1 VSARRW
7 KAPAAGA
14 ALCVLTLYGLTAAG
28 LVGPDEPRYASI
40 GREMAR
46 SGDWIT
52 PTLWGQAWFEK
63 PPLVY
68 WLTALGHL
76 AGLGPE
82 LAPRLPVALVSL
94 AFLFFYYRALR
105 RLFGPRSA
113 GIATAILGTSPGWV
127 AFSQVA
133 VPDLPMTA
141 AFSAAMLLG
150 LRWHATGSKRLP
162 AVAAGLLGV
171 AVLGKGLVPLVL
183 SLPLIYLARRRWR
196 DWVSPVPVLTFAAV
210 TLPWYVACTL
220 RHGSPFLAEF
230 FGRHHLERFF
240 GGETLH
246 PQPFWF
252 YLPVLA
258 AAVFPWTPLLAGLF
272 QKNLYR
278 DPGRRFLLLWLGF
291 GFVFF
296 SASSGKLPG
305 YLLPLLPALAALLGL
320 AAAEARNL
328 RWLLAASAGLLVL
341 IPLIAGLLPQALAV
355 GLSRSRAP
363 EWHWWWIALGGL
375 PAAAVWLL
383 ETRAKRE
390 AAIGALAAAA
400 AGGILYLKVSALPE
414 VDRLASARE
423 VWAQAA
429 RQRDN
434 VCVAEVPRALRYGLN
449 YYADSVLPDCAASS
463 REWRLERRGGLPP
476 ALVRQGR

>member
-1 VSARRW
+1 MSARRW
-7 KAPAAGA
+7 KGPAAGA
-14 ALCVLTLYGLTAAG
+14 ALCVLILYGLTSAG

-46 SGDWIT
+46 SGDWTT
-52 PTLWGQAWFEK
+52 PSLWGEAWFEK

-68 WLTALGHL
+68 WLTALGYL
-76 AGLGPE
+76 VGLGPE

-94 AFLFFYYRALR
+94 AFLVFYFRELRGQFGARA
-105 RLFGPRSA
+105 A
-113 GIATAILGTSPGWV
+113 GIATVVLGTSPGWV

-150 LRWHATGSKRLP
+150 LRWHATGSRTLP
-162 AVAAGLLGV
+162 ALAAGLLGV

-183 SLPLIYLARRRWR
+183 SLPLIYLARQRWR
-196 DWVSPVPVLTFAAV
+196 DWASPAPVLTFAAV

-220 RHGSPFLAEF
+220 RHGSAFLVEF

-258 AAVFPWTPLLAGLF
+258 AAVIPWTPLLGTLF
-272 QKNLYR
+272 QRNLYR
-278 DPGRRFLLLWLGF
+278 DPDRRFLLLWLGF

-320 AAAEARNL
+320 AVAEARNL
-328 RWLLAASAGLLVL
+328 RWLLAASAALLLV
-341 IPLIAGLLPQALAV
+341 IPLTAELLPQALAV

-363 EWHWWWIALGGL
+363 EWNWWWAALGAL
-375 PAAAVWLL
+375 PAVLVWLL
-383 ETRAKRE
+383 ESRGKRE
-390 AAIGALAAAA
+390 AATGVLAAAA
-400 AGGILYLKVSALPE
+400 AAGILYLKVAALPE
-414 VDRLASARE
+414 VDRLASARP
-423 VWAQAA
+423 VWRQAESH
-429 RQRDN
+429 RGN
-434 VCVAEVPRALRYGLN
+434 VCVAQVPRALRYGLN
-449 YYADSVLPDCAASS
+449 YYADSVLPDCAGHS
-463 REWRLERRGGLPP
+463 REWRIERLGRLPP

>member
-1 VSARRW
+1 MSARRW
-7 KAPAAGA
+7 KALAAGA
-14 ALCVLTLYGLTAAG
+14 ALCVALLYGLTAAG

-52 PTLWGQAWFEK
+52 PTLWGEAWFEK

-68 WLTALGHL
+68 WLTALGYL

-94 AFLFFYYRALR
+94 AFLLFYYRALR
-105 RLFGPRSA
+105 AQFGARAA
-113 GIATAILGTSPGWV
+113 GIATVILGTSPGWV

-150 LRWHATGSKRLP
+150 LRWHGTGSRRLP
-162 AVAAGLLGV
+162 VLAAALLGV

-183 SLPLIYLARRRWR
+183 SLPLIYLAHRRWR
-196 DWVSPVPVLTFAAV
+196 EWVSPVPVLAFAAV
-210 TLPWYVACTL
+210 TLPWYMACTL
-220 RHGSPFLAEF
+220 RHGSAFLEEF

-240 GGETLH
+240 GAETLH

-252 YLPVLA
+252 YVPVLA
-258 AAVFPWTPLLAGLF
+258 AAVFPWTPLLAALF
-272 QKNLYR
+272 PRYLYR
-278 DPGRRFLLLWLGF
+278 DAGRRFLLLWLGF

-320 AAAEARNL
+320 AVAEARDL
-328 RWLLAASAGLLVL
+328 RWLLAASAALLGL
-341 IPLIAGLLPQALAV
+341 IPLIAELLPQALAV

-363 EWHWWWIALGGL
+363 EWNWWWMAPGGL
-375 PAAAVWLL
+375 SAAAVWLL
-383 ETRAKRE
+383 ETKVKRE
-390 AAIGALAAAA
+390 AATGVLAAVAA
-400 AGGILYLKVSALPE
+400 AGILYLKVSALPE
-414 VDRLASARE
+414 VDLLASARP
-423 VWAQAA
+423 VWEQAA
-429 RQRDN
+429 PHRDG
-434 VCVAEVPRALRYGLN
+434 VCVAELSRSLRYGLN
-449 YYADSVLPDCAASS
+449 YYADSELPDCAAQP
-463 REWRLERRGGLPP
+463 REWRIERRGALPP
-476 ALVRQGR
+476 ALVREGR